1 MFFTIIQV
9 IYNEIIDLAKE
20 YKTMMFSLAYSILKD
35 HQLSEDAVQE
45 AMLSLMK
52 NMDKM
57 DNIYSDRSRNYVYT
71 VTKNKALSM
80 FKAIKRENIVQFP
93 DDGGLYN
100 IEGALDVGAF
110 ANEYGFTDELLID
123 AISKLDE
130 TDKDILCCKYG
141 AGYSGK
147 EIAKMMEC
155 SPDLVYKRMQRATAK
170 LKDII
175 ETMRSEGKNE

>member
-1 MFFTIIQV
+1 MFFAIIQV
-9 IYNEIIDLAKE
+9 LYDGIIDLAKE

-45 AMLSLMK
+45 ALLSLMK

-71 VTKNKALSM
+71 VTKNKALKM
-80 FKAIKRENIVQFP
+80 YQKIMGDNTVQFW
-93 DDGGLYN
+93 DAEELNNIGG
-100 IEGALDVGAF
+100 EVDVGAF
-110 ANEYGFTDELLID
+110 ADEYGLTDELLID
-123 AISKLDE
+123 AISKLDK
-130 TDKDILCCKYG
+130 TDKDILCYKYG